1 MIIAQGMA
9 TASSTYQLITITE
22 CGKEEDDEDKGEM
35 EQQKMKLGR

>member
-9 TASSTYQLITITE
+9 TVSAIYQLITITE
-22 CGKEEDDEDKGEM
+22 CGKEEEDGDTGEG